1 MLNSS
6 VFTSLWVQMALNKW
20 SNFTLLPPPTITGLP
35 GSLWILR
42 NDSHQLRKPSHIW
55 GSGHLVNVKGN
66 LWKWYLALLPTS
78 NIILNLLKVPSFIA
92 FRAAKSGGAE
102 AALHFRKLLL
112 VMPSHVVLWEDRWI
126 IPLFL
131 TMSSCVPL
139 APRVLYNVFLGIF
152 FFVTSLSGGLLV
164 SKTQNILFSPSVASG
179 MWLAGVCRCG
189 RQQGRKVEKQ
199 KSGPDM
205 AKYWF
210 WLSTAPLHPIM
221 WITFNFS
228 YGGKNWSLLNSLT
241 QFSP

>member
-55 GSGHLVNVKGN
+55 GSGHLVNVKGS

-152 FFVTSLSGGLLV
+152 FF
-164 SKTQNILFSPSVASG
+164 
-179 MWLAGVCRCG
+179 C
-189 RQQGRKVEKQ
+189 
-199 KSGPDM
+199 
-205 AKYWF
+205 
-210 WLSTAPLHPIM
+210 
-221 WITFNFS
+221 NFS
-228 YGGKNWSLLNSLT
+228 FWRAPSIQDTEHTVFSICGLRYVVGGSVQVWETAGEKSRKTKVWSRHG
-241 QFSP
+241 